1 MVAGTIERYAH
12 AWRMIPFSPAR
23 RRSPMQSSR
32 PLVDDDTQPFES
44 SPYATLVLNLGRALM
59 HAGSPSHRLETAM
72 QVMADRL
79 GLNAEF
85 FSTPTALMVSLGD
98 GSRQQVYLARVEPG
112 DPNLAKLS
120 ELTAIMEQLASGEL
134 DPIEAD
140 RQVREIDARPAAYR
154 GATLVAAF
162 MAVSAGA
169 CTLIGGGLREM
180 LTAGVLGGLTGL
192 CVLLLGRGPDLARL
206 VAPVTAFLVTFVGT
220 VWCGFDER
228 TALMPAVIA
237 GMIALIPGM
246 DLTIATRELATG
258 HLVAGAARL
267 AATIMVFAFLSFG
280 LAAGGAA
287 GQALVGP
294 VALVDPSPLPQGLL
308 VVGFGMAAIGF
319 VALFQAF
326 LRDWIWILLACMIAF
341 GASSLG
347 VLTGSPVM
355 GAFLGGLFVA
365 MSGNL
370 FARITGR
377 PGSIG
382 MRSLAAIVGQD
393 ILSGLETAFLA
404 GMIAVA
410 LTAGMILASV
420 LVPPRISL

>member
-1 MVAGTIERYAH
+1 MLSNR
-12 AWRMIPFSPAR
+12 PPA
-23 RRSPMQSSR
+23 
-32 PLVDDDTQPFES
+32 DDDVQPFES

-79 GLNAEF
+79 GLTAEF
-85 FSTPTALMVSLGD
+85 FSTPTALMISLGD

-140 RQVREIDARPAAYR
+140 RQVREIDARPPAYR
-154 GATLVAAF
+154 GATLLAAF

-192 CVLLLGRGPDLARL
+192 CVLVLGRGPDLSRL
-206 VAPVTAFLVTFVGT
+206 VAPVAAFIVTLVGT
-220 VWCGFDER
+220 LWCGYDGQ

-237 GMIALIPGM
+237 GIIALIPGM
-246 DLTIATRELATG
+246 DLTISTRELATG
-258 HLVAGAARL
+258 HLVAGSSRML
-267 AATIMVFAFLSFG
+267 ATIMVFAFLSFG

-287 GQALVGP
+287 GQALIGP
-294 VALVDPSPLPQGLL
+294 VDLVDPSPLPPGLL
-308 VVGFGMAAIGF
+308 YVGFAMAAIGF
-319 VALFQAF
+319 VALFQAL
-326 LRDWIWILLACMIAF
+326 LRDWIWILLACMISV
-341 GASSLG
+341 GAAGLG
-347 VLTGSPVM
+347 GLTGSPVM

-377 PGSIG
+377 PGSVMLLPGLILLVPGSIG